1 VPCRLLIA
9 YPFFRIHFRFS
20 SDFSMGVKPYNSND
34 FSIRRSDE
42 LFSFSAL
49 RVLTGVATQ
58 GMLLNKRVRL
68 HHVHYF
74 PLMRAQ
80 CILR

>member
-1 VPCRLLIA
+1 
-9 YPFFRIHFRFS
+9 
-20 SDFSMGVKPYNSND
+20 MGVKPYNSND

-68 HHVHYF
+68 HHV
-74 PLMRAQ
+74 RARNARVTLQ
-80 CILR
+80 RAPTSKLAISHDRFQREFE

>member
-1 VPCRLLIA
+1 
-9 YPFFRIHFRFS
+9 
-20 SDFSMGVKPYNSND
+20 MGVKPYNSND

-58 GMLLNKRVRL
+58 GILLNKRVRHSNANL
-68 HHVHYF
+68 CEEKCMGNEKSHVIYS
-74 PLMRAQ
+74 A
-80 CILR
+80 

>member
-1 VPCRLLIA
+1 
-9 YPFFRIHFRFS
+9 
-20 SDFSMGVKPYNSND
+20 MGEKPYNSND

-58 GMLLNKRVRL
+58 GILLNKRARIRG
-68 HHVHYF
+68 HF
-74 PLMRAQ
+74 GTRKQ
-80 CILR
+80 RRFFWGFNI